1 MNQRFNYKK
10 LFILPLLG
18 FLTQDSNAYLIGE
31 HSKVST
37 SDKSGMSNHNIVKRV
52 NNLKG
57 VNIDKC
63 CPKISSSKCTKSKL
77 RN

>member
-1 MNQRFNYKK
+1 

-18 FLTQDSNAYLIGE
+18 FLTQDSHAYLIGE

-37 SDKSGMSNHNIVKRV
+37 SGKSGMSNHNIVKSV
-52 NNLKG
+52 NNLKRD
-57 VNIDKC
+57 NIDKC
-63 CPKISSSKCTKSKL
+63 CHKICSSKCTKSKL